1 MTVDGKDDHA
11 FEIKDFLPYL
21 LNMAAERT
29 SVGFGEIYK
38 GLYDMKRTEW
48 RVLFH
53 LGRYGPM
60 TAQEIGARARVH
72 KTKISRAVRDLEAKR
87 FLTRSEHAEDRRSE
101 ILSLLKAG
109 ESAYGFL
116 VERASAYEDELQTR
130 LTRREAEAL
139 KSALRKLAHIS

>member
-1 MTVDGKDDHA
+1 MGTGTEDGHS
-11 FEIKDFLPYL
+11 FEIKDFMPYL

-29 SVGFGEIYK
+29 SAGFAEIYK
-38 GLYDMKRTEW
+38 RLYGMKRTEW

-72 KTKISRAVRDLEAKR
+72 KTKISRAVRDLEDKR
-87 FLTRSEHAEDRRSE
+87 FLTRSEHDLDRRSE

-109 ESAYGFL
+109 ETAYGFL
-116 VERASAYEDELQTR
+116 VERASTYQADLQSK
-130 LTRREAEAL
+130 LTKREAEAL
-139 KSALRKLAHIS
+139 KSALRKLAQFD

>member
-1 MTVDGKDDHA
+1 MTTGEEDDHP
-11 FEIKDFLPYL
+11 FEINNFIPYL

-29 SVGFGEIYK
+29 SEGFADIYK
-38 GLYDMKRTEW
+38 GLYGMKRTEW

-72 KTKISRAVRDLEAKR
+72 KTKISRAVRDLESKR
-87 FLTRSEHAEDRRSE
+87 FLTRSDHDLDRRSE

-116 VERASAYEDELQTR
+116 VERASAYERDLQNR
-130 LTRREAEAL
+130 LTRREAQSL
-139 KSALRKLAHIS
+139 KSALRKLAQFD

>member
-1 MTVDGKDDHA
+1 MTTGEEDDHP
-11 FEIKDFLPYL
+11 FEINNFIPYL

-29 SVGFGEIYK
+29 SEGFADIYK
-38 GLYDMKRTEW
+38 GLYGMKRTEW

-72 KTKISRAVRDLEAKR
+72 KTKISRAVRDLESKR
-87 FLTRSEHAEDRRSE
+87 FLTRSDHDLDRRSE

-109 ESAYGFL
+109 ESVYGFL
-116 VERASAYEDELQTR
+116 VERASAYERDLQNR
-130 LTRREAEAL
+130 LTRREAQSL
-139 KSALRKLAHIS
+139 KSALRKLAQFD